1 MPASQPTPSVR
12 VVKPSSRAK
21 RMLIAF
27 AGLALVLFTGITA
40 AALTLRYGI
49 LPKLD
54 TFRPR
59 LEQAASRALGMQ
71 VSIGQLSG
79 HWQGVHPQIEISQFT
94 LRDANGRTHLTIP
107 YTTATLSWRSLLVFK
122 PVLSKLDIQAPEITA
137 WRTTNGELF
146 IAGIAA
152 NPSLTAQNNDQHALW
167 DWLSLQKTIS
177 LYNSTLHWQDQ
188 TQSNLAFTLTSEQ
201 FTLLLFNHSYQRRA
215 QLDMSV
221 HVRQLSARLD
231 QSSALSDAAHNAPI
245 NLIQRFDGRYRSPSI
260 ERGARIT
267 VQGDLADLRLLSQ
280 FATLAQITPSL
291 AHPITRLK
299 PRGILRDYSIEWEQ
313 TPPNQKGQT
322 AIAHY
327 QFKAQFENIGIATS
341 SLPWINQHAD
351 HVPSILFGLTQLSG
365 SIDANEEGGTLTLAS
380 KQASITLNPVF
391 DEPTLKFD
399 TLAGTMAWQVKQLD
413 SRKLF
418 QIQLAHLNFANVDAA
433 GSVHGTWSNETSKQG
448 DLKLSANF
456 ERLLVARVPRYL
468 PTHINPKL
476 RAYLKH
482 ALVSGISRKAVI
494 KVQGPLDDFPFQ
506 DPRKAGVFYISA
518 PFEHGRFDPSSYP
531 AENTATQPSAQ
542 WPALEDIRGRFELNR
557 MQLKVSA
564 ESARYR
570 NATLKEIKAE
580 INDIS
585 THTDNLIISGL
596 AHGPLDDM
604 LHYFNASPLPQ
615 WTTHLTE
622 RLRAQGNAQLKLRL
636 EIPRDSQAHTSV
648 KGALIFSNNGL
659 NWGVLPPLTAL
670 TGQLDFTERTLT
682 LAKLQA
688 QWLGGKITGAGGVNK
703 DGFTAIT
710 LNGKLSAQALHNL
723 SDDHLLATLA
733 RHLNGAADYQ
743 ISVQAAKNTTA
754 TVTATSN
761 LSGLSLGLPAPF
773 FKDANTPMPLRFAL
787 KPVYRDQEVRSATT
801 SATRAVQTP
810 ISPMLSHSRLDLQ
823 IGPLNATYLLHQGQQ
838 PTIINGQITL
848 SEPASARTEPPFR
861 WPARG
866 VKATLN
872 LEQLNLD
879 AWRTTINRLL
889 TPPTT
894 ANPPSHRTQSNQ
906 PTAWLAWL
914 PTHLS
919 AQIKKL
925 TAANRHWDN
934 TELSAHRISNGWEAH
949 LASPQALGYLRWQ
962 SSLSAANG
970 ILHARFKHFN
980 LPAPI
985 ATQAP
990 APTGAK
996 LEEQASS
1003 FPAIDWVIDQ
1013 LTVHGHALGQVE
1025 VAAHN
1030 ALDSNGSP
1038 VWQLDKLQLQNPA
1051 ATLHATGHWDLP
1063 RRRQLTAP
1071 SALATDPAARHTAL
1085 AFSLA
1090 INNVGDLLNRFGL
1103 PRTLHQGSGSLAGKM
1118 SWQGTPIALDYPS
1131 LNGSLSLALERGQI
1145 LQIEPGIGKLL
1156 GVLSLQ
1162 SLARFLVLDFRG
1174 VFGSG
1179 LTFDQIN
1186 GAGTVKNGVGHIDK
1200 FEILSPSARITMVG
1214 NTEILQEKQNL
1225 LVTVIPSIDAG
1236 SAALATAA
1244 INPLLGVSSYL
1255 AQLVLS
1261 AAISHNLSLQYAIT
1275 GSWTNPQ
1282 IERIPSEASKID
1294 TQTEAAPAQSPH
1306 SRP

>member
-1 MPASQPTPSVR
+1 MPASQPTPSAR
-12 VVKPSSRAK
+12 GVKPSSRAK

-27 AGLALVLFTGITA
+27 AGLALMLFTGITA

-79 HWQGVHPQIEISQFT
+79 HWQGVHPQIEIAQFT
-94 LRDANGRTHLTIP
+94 LRDANGRTHLIIP
-107 YTTATLSWRSLLVFK
+107 HTTATLSWRSLLVFK
-122 PVLSKLDIQAPEITA
+122 PVLSKLDIQALDITA
-137 WRTTNGELF
+137 WRTTDGALF

-152 NPSLTAQNNDQHALW
+152 NPSLTAQNNDQRALW
-167 DWLSLQKTIS
+167 DWLSLQKTLS

-188 TQSNLAFTLTSEQ
+188 TQSNLAFTLTGEQ
-201 FTLLLFNHSYQRRA
+201 FTLVNHGYPQRA

-231 QSSALSDAAHNAPI
+231 QSSTLSDATHNAPI
-245 NLIQRFDGRYRSPSI
+245 NLIQRFDGRYRSSSI
-260 ERGARIT
+260 GQGERIT
-267 VQGDLADLRLLSQ
+267 MQGDLADLRLLSQ

-291 AHPITRLK
+291 THPITRIK
-299 PRGILRDYSIEWEQ
+299 PRGILRDYTIEWEQ
-313 TPPNQKGQT
+313 TPPNEKGQT
-322 AIAHY
+322 ALAHY

-341 SLPWINQHAD
+341 SLPLINPQAD
-351 HVPSILFGLTQLSG
+351 HIPSTLFGLTQFSG
-365 SIDANEEGGTLTLAS
+365 SIDANEARGTLTLAS
-380 KQASITLNPVF
+380 KQASITLNSVF

-399 TLAGTMAWQVKQLD
+399 TLAGTMEWQVKQFA
-413 SRKLF
+413 SRKLL
-418 QIQLAHLNFANVDAA
+418 QIQLAHLNFANADAA
-433 GSVHGTWSNETSKQG
+433 GSVQGTWSNETSKQG

-482 ALVSGISRKAVI
+482 ALVSGTSRKAVI

-506 DPRKAGVFYISA
+506 DPRKPGIFYISA
-518 PFEHGRFDPSSYP
+518 PFEHGRFDPSSDP
-531 AENTATQPSAQ
+531 AENTATQPSAP

-557 MQLKVSA
+557 TQLKVSA

-570 NATLKEIKAE
+570 TVTLKEIKAE

-585 THTDNLIISGL
+585 THTDNLRISGL

-622 RLRAQGNAQLKLRL
+622 RLRANGNAQLKLGL
-636 EIPRDSQAHTSV
+636 EIPRASQAHTRV

-659 NWGVLPPLTAL
+659 NWGALPPLTAL

-688 QWLGGKITGAGGVNK
+688 QWLGGKITSAGGVNQ
-703 DGFTAIT
+703 DGFTALT

-723 SDDHLLATLA
+723 SDDPLLATLA
-733 RHLNGAADYQ
+733 RHLNGAAEYQ
-743 ISVQAAKNTTA
+743 INVQAAKNTTA
-754 TVTATSN
+754 TVTATSD
-761 LSGLSLGLPAPF
+761 LIGLSLGLPAPF
-773 FKDANTPMPLRFAL
+773 FKEANTPMPLRFAL
-787 KPVYRDQEVRSATT
+787 KPVYRSQAVRTTATG
-801 SATRAVQTP
+801 ATRAAP
-810 ISPMLSHSRLDLQ
+810 APSPAGLSQSRLDLQ
-823 IGPLNATYLLHQGQQ
+823 MGPLNATYLLHQGPQ
-838 PTIINGQITL
+838 PTVINGQITL
-848 SEPASARTEPPFR
+848 SEPASASTEAPPR
-861 WPARG
+861 WPAYG
-866 VKATLN
+866 IKATIN

-879 AWRTTINRLL
+879 AWRTAINPLF
-889 TPPTT
+889 TPPTLSN
-894 ANPPSHRTQSNQ
+894 APSRHTQPNQ
-906 PTAWLAWL
+906 PSPWLAWL

-919 AQIKKL
+919 AQTKKL

-934 TELSAHRISNGWEAH
+934 TELSAHRISNGWEAR
-949 LASPQALGYLRWQ
+949 LASSQALGHLRWQ

-970 ILHARFKHFN
+970 ILHARFKHFS

-985 ATQAP
+985 ATHTP
-990 APTGAK
+990 APTNTK
-996 LEEQASS
+996 LEDQASS

-1013 LTVHGHALGQVE
+1013 LTVHGHTLGHVA

-1030 ALDSNGSP
+1030 TLDSNGTP
-1038 VWQLDKLQLQNPA
+1038 IWQLDKLQLQNPA

-1063 RRRQLTAP
+1063 HRRQLTAP
-1071 SALATDPAARHTAL
+1071 ATLATDPATGHTAL
-1085 AFSLA
+1085 AFNLA
-1090 INNVGDLLNRFGL
+1090 INDVGDLLNRFGL
-1103 PRTLHQGSGSLAGKM
+1103 PRTLHQGSGSLTGKI

-1131 LNGSLSLALERGQI
+1131 LNGSLALALQRGQI
-1145 LQIEPGIGKLL
+1145 LQIEPGLGKLL

-1174 VFGSG
+1174 IFGSG
-1179 LTFDQIN
+1179 LTFDQMN
-1186 GAGTVKNGVGHIDK
+1186 GTGTIKNGVGYIDK
-1200 FEILSPSARITMVG
+1200 FEILSPSARITMIG
-1214 NTEILQEKQNL
+1214 NTDILREKQNL
-1225 LVTVIPSIDAG
+1225 LVTVVPSIDAG

-1261 AAISHNLSLQYAIT
+1261 AAISHNFSLQYAIT

-1282 IERIPSEASKID
+1282 IARIPSEASKID